1 MTSQSGKSQH
11 NWLIRTLFVA
21 LATFAVANVLPA
33 DARAA
38 DLTEQAHSLKKVPAD
53 ASFYSAN
60 LRFAEQWHTFIQ
72 SKAYAKLMEIPL
84 FQMAKMQVTY
94 QWQQSEE
101 PTIAKVREYVESPT
115 GKDAVG
121 ILKEMFSHEAF
132 MYGGS
137 DVAETISVFMELNS
151 LRRTVPIEAAA
162 EEKDKKEVVTDRIIE
177 ILEKHSEKLKVPTI
191 VVGFRIKDQA
201 RA

>member
-1 MTSQSGKSQH
+1 MKSQSGTSQH

-60 LRFAEQWHTFIQ
+60 LRFGEQWHTFVQ

-101 PTIAKVREYVESPT
+101 PTIAKVREYIQSPA
-115 GKDAVG
+115 GQDAVA
-121 ILKEMFSHEAF
+121 ILKEMFSDESF
-132 MYGGS
+132 IYGGS
-137 DVAETISVFMELNS
+137 DIAETISVFMELNS
-151 LRRTVPIEAAA
+151 VRRTAPLEA
-162 EEKDKKEVVTDRIIE
+162 
-177 ILEKHSEKLKVPTI
+177 L
-191 VVGFRIKDQA
+191 
-201 RA
+201 